1 MTMAKAGTARCITF
15 SMAWQGERLCFVFRG
30 TTKQTVRGAIGNM
43 GQFCSGF
50 IVTHENA
57 TTVVNG
63 MCFGVVM
70 AIITEPR
77 IDLMPEADWPIII
90 ARFLS
95 RATHREVTYI
105 DNMNKLLNS

>member
-1 MTMAKAGTARCITF
+1 MTKAENTRCITF
-15 SMAWQGERLCFVFRG
+15 SMTWRGERLCFVFRG
-30 TTKQTVRGAIGNM
+30 TTKPVVRDTIGNI

-50 IVTHENA
+50 SVANENA
-57 TTVVNG
+57 AIING
-63 MCFGVVM
+63 KCFGDVV
-70 AIITEPR
+70 ATITEPR
-77 IDLMPEADWPIII
+77 IDLIPEADWPIII

>member
-1 MTMAKAGTARCITF
+1 MTMAEAETTRCITF
-15 SMAWQGERLCFVFRG
+15 SMARRGEQLCFVFRG
-30 TTKQTVRGAIGNM
+30 TTKQTVRDAIGNI

-57 TTVVNG
+57 TTIING
-63 MCFGVVM
+63 KCFCVVM
-70 AIITEPR
+70 VTITEPR
-77 IDLMPEADWPIII
+77 IDLIPEADWPIII